1 MIEKRDG
8 RKVQFNRQLIKNAV
22 LKAIN
27 NTGNNIDEINKQNI
41 ADEVADYVDA
51 SKEELS
57 VEDIQDQVIF
67 KLKDLGYV
75 DISKAYS
82 NYRKQ
87 RTILRERN
95 STLMK
100 EIEKKITASNIENQ
114 NANVDEHSFGG
125 RKGEADSILMKNIAL
140 NHVVS
145 KKSRDNHN
153 NNRIYIHDLD
163 SYVLGMSNC
172 LNPKT
177 GFLTSDGVKT
187 FEDFSD
193 GDPVKVL
200 DKDGFWRD
208 ATVHYYGRKIM
219 QHVLLEKA
227 GIKKV
232 VTCTPDHRWFLVGG
246 EVTTNLSVGHTL
258 YSNNGEYWSVIAI
271 EPLPDCY
278 EEAWCIEEPVTHSFT
293 LEDGVVTG
301 NCLSIPFDDL
311 LAKGFNTR
319 QSDIRPA
326 RSINTAFQL
335 LAVIFQIQS
344 LQQFGGVSAT
354 HLDWTMVPYVRISFK
369 KHLKDGFK
377 YVARGD
383 DEILKVLESDEEIGF
398 DYPGLKENYPKAY
411 QYAYD
416 MTERETYQAA
426 EGMYHNLNY

>member
-1 MIEKRDG
+1 MCMIKKRDG
-8 RKVQFNRQLIKNAV
+8 REVQFNRQLIKNAV

-27 NTGNNIDEINKQNI
+27 NTGENLDEITKQNI
-41 ADEVADYVDA
+41 ADKVADYVDA
-51 SKEELS
+51 SKEQLS

-67 KLKDLGYV
+67 KLKDLGYN

-125 RKGEADSILMKNIAL
+125 RKGEADAILMKNIAL

-145 KKSRDNHN
+145 KKSRENHI

-163 SYVLGMSNC
+163 SYVIGMS
-172 LNPKT
+172 
-177 GFLTSDGVKT
+177 
-187 FEDFSD
+187 
-193 GDPVKVL
+193 
-200 DKDGFWRD
+200 
-208 ATVHYYGRKIM
+208 
-219 QHVLLEKA
+219 
-227 GIKKV
+227 
-232 VTCTPDHRWFLVGG
+232 
-246 EVTTNLSVGHTL
+246 
-258 YSNNGEYWSVIAI
+258 
-271 EPLPDCY
+271 
-278 EEAWCIEEPVTHSFT
+278 
-293 LEDGVVTG
+293 
-301 NCLSIPFDDL
+301 NCLSIPFDGL
-311 LAKGFNTR
+311 LANGFNTR

-354 HLDWTMVPYVRISFK
+354 HLDWTLVPYVRISFK

-377 YVARGD
+377 YIAPGD
-383 DEILKVLESDEEIGF
+383 DEIQKVLDSDEEIGF
-398 DYPGLKENYPKAY
+398 EYRGLKENYPRIY

-416 MTERETYQAA
+416 MTERDTYQAA
-426 EGMYHNLNY
+426 EAMYHNLNTLQSRSGKKYS